1 MNLKSK
7 FLDGLA
13 GKWLKKHDQFDALK
27 KISQRGDWKAMAKK
41 CHDKL
46 SSEYKFWIMK
56 ADTAGRNARLKDI
69 TKDVA
74 FVNSIES
81 KEDISSQELSRLK
94 ELIEKYGLA

>member
-7 FLDGLA
+7 FLDSLA
-13 GKWLKKHDQFDALK
+13 GKWLKKHDQFEALK
-27 KISQRGDWKAMAKK
+27 KISQRGDWKVMAKK

-46 SSEYKFWIMK
+46 SIEYKFWIMK
-56 ADTAGRNARLKDI
+56 ADTVGRNAKLKDI

-81 KEDISSQELSRLK
+81 KQDISSQELSRLK
-94 ELIEKYGLA
+94 ELVEKYGLA